1 MVEYSHA
8 DIHLGMGWRCK
19 DCPNILLVH
28 LFSPKERSS
37 LWVTQRLR
45 YGKVMKSLF
54 EQKDVQKCQSQH
66 RLKPLPHFCLKH
78 QSVPPIPIMCPTC
91 CKCLNDQHKV
101 TAITVTLPTARTPDV
116 RPEVKEKFE
125 EICRNRGIQK
135 ENILDFTK
143 AGKFTSFWFVLPE
156 SLCYWLGKQEK
167 VTPAMGPLSPT
178 VENFIQFLAGK

>member
-1 MVEYSHA
+1 MILMHGRYYLA
-8 DIHLGMGWRCK
+8 NIHLGVGCRYK
-19 DCPNILLVH
+19 DCPNLLLCH
-28 LFSPKERSS
+28 LSFRKERSS
-37 LWVTQRLR
+37 PWVTPMLR

-54 EQKDVQKCQSQH
+54 EPKDVQKCQSQH

-91 CKCLNDQHKV
+91 CKGLHDQRKV

-116 RPEVKEKFE
+116 SPELKEKFE

-143 AGKFTSFWFVLPE
+143 ASKFTSFWFVLPE
-156 SLCYWLGKQEK
+156 SL
-167 VTPAMGPLSPT
+167 
-178 VENFIQFLAGK
+178 